1 MRILFATHNQH
12 KLREIQEILS
22 NFPGT
27 ILCAK
32 DLGMDQEVEENGTSF
47 LENAEIKARALYN
60 FAKAQGLLEEDD
72 LVMADDSGLSIEALS
87 FGPGIYS
94 ARFLGVDTPYPEKNR
109 RILAMME
116 ESSSKSRMAY
126 FTCAIVAIFAD
137 GKLLQTEARCTGEI
151 AKEPGGEEGFG
162 YDPIFYLPEYRKTA
176 AELSREEKN
185 KVSHRGKALRKME
198 RMIQEEQEKRDS
210 ARFSKAGQEQ
220 SGKGKEAKAEHK
232 AEKESGEKPEKE
244 EDAEKGQELVE
255 KGQEAAREAKTKI
268 DGRIDSSSEE
278 KILVLSDNHRRLDYV
293 EKVLRL
299 HPDISMCIHLGDSEG
314 EGEVQALLPK
324 GCESYFVQGNNDFF
338 SYLPKDVEVRIGKE
352 RCFLTHGH
360 LYGVNFGLERLSEE
374 ARDRNCSMAFFGHT
388 HKPCNKVVNGVHCIN
403 PGSIS
408 FPRQEDRRPCYSLLF
423 LDQKGNLRVEM
434 HKI

>member
-126 FTCAIVAIFAD
+126 FSCAIVAIFAD

-255 KGQEAAREAKTKI
+255 KGQKAAREAKTKI
-268 DGRIDSSSEE
+268 AGRIDPFSEE

-423 LDQKGNLRVEM
+423 LDKKGNLRVEM